1 MPMKMQLSLSAK
13 SKADGRKQIML
24 RYSPTKEGKR
34 FNFRAG
40 SECYVYEKYF
50 DAKGD
55 GIKSDVRIRPK
66 EYEEDKDTVKNKL
79 HELINHIESEFENA
93 DLNGIANNW
102 MSDIVAAYLHPKTD
116 TAEEQQPKPFYDLAA
131 EYLAEKKFS
140 VSRERC
146 FRVLERC
153 ISRYEGFVRATQK
166 ERKDFVF
173 DVSIITSEDIKDLM
187 DYIRSEKE
195 LSDEYPKLFE
205 SLCSEY
211 PASLKPSRTLASRG
225 GNTVVDSMRRLRAF
239 FTWCNEVKGIGNRPF
254 EGVKIG
260 SEYYGT
266 PYYITIAER
275 NKLAETPMPTKHLE
289 VQRDIFVFQCL
300 IGCRVGDL
308 MSLTESNIQKGIL
321 SYTPHKT
328 KDKKHALQVR
338 VPLIDEAVA
347 LIKKYRGID
356 VKGRLFPFISA
367 QKYNDAIKEVLTVA
381 EITRKVEVRNTLTGE
396 FEFRAI
402 NEIASSH
409 MARRTFCGNLY
420 FKVKD
425 PNLIGKM
432 SGHVEGSKAFCRY
445 RNMEDETLTD
455 AVNLL
460 K

>member
-1 MPMKMQLSLSAK
+1 MKMQLSLSAK
-13 SKADGRKQIML
+13 TKADGRKQIML
-24 RYSPTKEGKR
+24 RYAPTKDGKR

-40 SECYVYEKYF
+40 SECYVYEKFF
-50 DAKGD
+50 DAKNN
-55 GIKSDVRIRPK
+55 GIKSDIRVRPK
-66 EYEEDKDTVKNKL
+66 EYYEDKDTVENKL
-79 HELINHIESEFENA
+79 HELTKHIENEFEKANT
-93 DLNGIANNW
+93 NNIANNW
-102 MSDIVAAYLHPKTD
+102 MSSVVDMFLHADKYME
-116 TAEEQQPKPFYDLAA
+116 EEQQPKTFYDLAN

-140 VSRERC
+140 VSREKC

-153 ISRYEGFVRATQK
+153 VSRYEGFVRATQK

-173 DVSIITSEDIKDLM
+173 DVSVVTSEDIKDLM
-187 DYIRSEKE
+187 DYIRNEKE
-195 LSDEYPKLFE
+195 LSDDYPKLFE
-205 SLCSEY
+205 RLCSEY
-211 PASLKPSRTLASRG
+211 PASIKQGRTLVSRG

-239 FTWCNEVKGIGNRPF
+239 FTWCNEVKGIDNRPF

-308 MSLTESNIQKGIL
+308 MTLTESNVQKGIL

-347 LIKKYRGID
+347 LIRKYRSAD
-356 VKGRLFPFISA
+356 AKGRLFPFISA

-381 EITRKVEVRNTLTGE
+381 EITRMVEVRNTLTGE
-396 FEFRAI
+396 FEFRPI

-445 RNMEDETLTD
+445 RNMEDETLAD